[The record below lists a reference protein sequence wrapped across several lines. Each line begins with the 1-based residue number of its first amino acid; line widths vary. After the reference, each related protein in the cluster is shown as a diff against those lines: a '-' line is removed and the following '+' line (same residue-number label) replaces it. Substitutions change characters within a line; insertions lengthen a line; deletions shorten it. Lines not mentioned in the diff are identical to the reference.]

1 MNNQTESFE
10 EMVERYTKDIMK
22 YKSKPVQEEKSVPA
36 AAIQTSPKQLE
47 QGSDNGE
54 DQSSP
59 SANTQTGYLKVMVN
73 VGDKAM
79 PIEGASVL
87 VTEND
92 GGKQILQY
100 FGFTNESGETPVI
113 PLPAPP
119 VENSEAPKGKNVYA
133 VYDIRTD
140 APGYRTVINRGV
152 PIFEGIT
159 SIQNVQLNPLP
170 GGTIEYMEN
179 EPDL

>member
-1 MNNQTESFE
+1 MNKQKESFE

-22 YKSKPVQEEKSVPA
+22 YKAKPTIGEKSVPA
-36 AAIQTSPKQLE
+36 ISGAVAEREPPDAEREK
-47 QGSDNGE
+47 D
-54 DQSSP
+54 SSVP
-59 SANTQTGYLKVMVN
+59 SANTQTGHLKVMVTLA
-73 VGDKAM
+73 DKSM

-87 VTEND
+87 VTED
-92 GGKQILQY
+92 EGGKQILRY
-100 FGFTNESGETPVI
+100 FGFTDKSGETPVI

-140 APGYRTVINRGV
+140 APGYRTVINKSV

-159 SIQNVQLNPLP
+159 SIQNVQLTPLP
-170 GGTIEYMEN
+170 GEPIEYMEN

>member
-22 YKSKPVQEEKSVPA
+22 YKSKPVQEEKSVPTISSA
-36 AAIQTSPKQLE
+36 VSEPLSS
-47 QGSDNGE
+47 GSDNGA
-54 DQSSP
+54 DKSSP
-59 SANTQTGYLKVMVN
+59 SANTQTGYLKVMVTLA
-73 VGDKAM
+73 DKSM

-92 GGKQILQY
+92 DGKQILRY
-100 FGFTNESGETPVI
+100 FGFTNESGETPTI
-113 PLPAPP
+113 SLPAPP

-159 SIQNVQLNPLP
+159 SIQNIQLNPLP
-170 GGTIEYMEN
+170 GDTIEYTEN

>member
-1 MNNQTESFE
+1 MNKQKESFE

-22 YKSKPVQEEKSVPA
+22 YKAKPMEEEKSVPTVSLQA
-36 AAIQTSPKQLE
+36 SPDQLKL
-47 QGSDNGE
+47 GSDNGA
-54 DQSSP
+54 DKSSP
-59 SANTQTGYLKVMVN
+59 SANTQTGYLKVMVTLA
-73 VGDKAM
+73 DKSM

-92 GGKQILQY
+92 GGKQILRY
-100 FGFTNESGETPVI
+100 FGFTNESGETPTI
-113 PLPAPP
+113 SLPAPP

-152 PIFEGIT
+152 PVFEGIT

-170 GGTIEYMEN
+170 GDMIEYVEN

>member
-1 MNNQTESFE
+1 MNNQKESFE
-10 EMVERYTKDIMK
+10 QMVERYKKDIMK
-22 YKSKPVQEEKSVPA
+22 YKPKPMQEENSIPTVSLQA
-36 AAIQTSPKQLE
+36 SSDQLKL
-47 QGSDNGE
+47 GSDNGE

-73 VGDKAM
+73 VGNKAM

-92 GGKQILQY
+92 NGKQILRY
-100 FGFTNESGETPVI
+100 FGFTDKSGETPVI
-113 PLPAPP
+113 SLPAPP

-159 SIQNVQLNPLP
+159 SVQNVQLNPLP
-170 GGTIEYMEN
+170 GDPIEYMKN

>member
-1 MNNQTESFE
+1 MNKQKESFE
-10 EMVERYTKDIMK
+10 EMVERYKKDIMK
-22 YKSKPVQEEKSVPA
+22 YKARPIEEEKSVPA
-36 AAIQTSPKQLE
+36 ISGAVTESKPPAAEREK
-47 QGSDNGE
+47 D
-54 DQSSP
+54 SSVP
-59 SANTQTGYLKVMVN
+59 SANTQTGYLKVMVTLA
-73 VGDKAM
+73 DKSM

-92 GGKQILQY
+92 DGKQILRY
-100 FGFTNESGETPVI
+100 FGFTNESGETPTI

-170 GGTIEYMEN
+170 GDMIEYVEN

>member
-1 MNNQTESFE
+1 MNTQKESFD
-10 EMVERYTKDIMK
+10 EMVERYKKDIMK
-22 YKSKPVQEEKSVPA
+22 YKPKYVQEEKSIPA
-36 AAIQTSPKQLE
+36 VSLQASPEQIK

-54 DQSSP
+54 DRSSP
-59 SANTQTGYLKVMVN
+59 SANTQTGYIKVMVN
-73 VGDKAM
+73 VGNKAM

-87 VTEND
+87 ITEND
-92 GGKQILQY
+92 DGKQILKY
-100 FGFTNESGETPVI
+100 FGFTDKSGETPLI

-119 VENSEAPKGKNVYA
+119 IENSEAPKGKNVYA

-159 SIQNVQLNPLP
+159 SVQNVQLYPLP
-170 GGTIEYMEN
+170 GDTIEYIEN